1 MCAVRAVT
9 DVLAF
14 AFCRQTCTFAL
25 GSMIFIAV
33 TNPYM
38 VAAVIP
44 VLLLLALAVRY
55 YTPHAIALKRAESV
69 KRSPIFSL
77 LTNTINGL
85 AVIRCHRGKQA
96 FVDKM
101 HQLLNDHGRAY
112 LLHAGANRWF
122 GTIVFTITNIFL
134 AFVTFVMIYLRDR
147 LAIGVIALSIIYA
160 MFVVL
165 KMNFITMKV

>member
-1 MCAVRAVT
+1 
-9 DVLAF
+9 
-14 AFCRQTCTFAL
+14 
-25 GSMIFIAV
+25 MIFVAV

-44 VLLLLALAVRY
+44 VLFLIALAVRY
-55 YTPHAIALKRAESV
+55 YTPHAVALKRAESA

-96 FVDKM
+96 FIDKM

-122 GTIVFTITNIFL
+122 ATVVYAITNAFL
-134 AFVTFVMIYLRDR
+134 AVVVFVSLHLRDQV
-147 LAIGVIALSIIYA
+147 AIGVIALSIIYA
-160 MFVVL
+160 LFVTL
-165 KMNFITMKV
+165 LTNFITMKVLLPVFLLKARVLPLFL